1 MKHLLACLLSVAWV
15 FFSAEGLVAQNKEH
29 SKTNLVFGKS
39 TEAEITGDRVPGSV
53 ASGSLASKEP
63 VLKDPKT
70 SQDGEWLRIDVP
82 FSTSK
87 KITPEIKF
95 KFLLE
100 GYEVVEAE
108 AGGKD
113 TEKFVVLSGEIT
125 YRDVPQGTK
134 HFAGMF
140 LPPSSVVRFA
150 GLKANGQEDWKGKR
164 MNLRVEAWDQGNLV
178 EEPFDLQA
186 EKEKG
191 SSGRGGK
198 KDPDWHKAA
207 DAQEVPGALLPIN
220 ETPFWPKDYKHY
232 PQLKKI

>member
-1 MKHLLACLLSVAWV
+1 MKQNLACRIMVLLAIFLPEIV
-15 FFSAEGLVAQNKEH
+15 VAQSKDRG
-29 SKTNLVFGKS
+29 KTNLVFGKPM
-39 TEAEITGDRVPGSV
+39 EAEISGDRVPGAV
-53 ASGSLASKEP
+53 ANGSLASKEP

-95 KFLLE
+95 KFFLE

-108 AGGKD
+108 SGGKD
-113 TEKFVVLSGEIT
+113 TERFVVLSGEIT

-140 LPPSSVVRFA
+140 LPPSSVIRFA
-150 GLKANGQEDWKGKR
+150 GLKANGHEEWKGKR
-164 MNLRVEAWDQGNLV
+164 MNLRVEAYDQGNLV
-178 EEPFDLQA
+178 EESFDLQA

-198 KDPDWHKAA
+198 KDPEWHKAA
-207 DAQEVPGALLPIN
+207 DAQEIPGALLPIT